1 MLPLLKPWPPPTE
14 KNDSINI
21 FLVRPCCVVLPTN
34 IYLETIFCG
43 TGPKI
48 VFANFGQIFLDNL
61 PTVLIVVNSLFVI
74 ALFDLF
80 AQLSCFGQPHVPFPH
95 SLFPRFNEFNWI
107 PTRQQQRFVRG
118 VAAKIFGRF
127 ERAASHFSFL
137 SGLGGLGGSGLQK
150 FEEFLW
156 K

>member
-1 MLPLLKPWPPPTE
+1 MLPLLRRWLTPNRQ
-14 KNDSINI
+14 KNDSINKM
-21 FLVRPCCVVLPTN
+21 VRPCCVVFPTY

-137 SGLGGLGGSGLQK
+137 VLGGLSGSGLQI
-150 FEEFLW
+150 F
-156 K
+156 

>member
-1 MLPLLKPWPPPTE
+1 MLPLLRRWLTPNRQ
-14 KNDSINI
+14 KNDSINKM
-21 FLVRPCCVVLPTN
+21 VRPCCVVFPTY

-127 ERAASHFSFL
+127 ERAASHFSGWIRGARRQRSSF
-137 SGLGGLGGSGLQK
+137 
-150 FEEFLW
+150 FYLW
-156 K
+156 KNS

>member
-1 MLPLLKPWPPPTE
+1 MLPLLKRWPPQTD
-14 KNDSINI
+14 KNDTTNI
-21 FLVRPCCVVLPTN
+21 WCGPVVLFFSTY
-34 IYLETIFCG
+34 IYLESVFCG

-137 SGLGGLGGSGLQK
+137 VG
-150 FEEFLW
+150 
-156 K
+156 